1 MTHLK
6 IVHGDATQEEI
17 AALVIA
23 LASRAVP
30 AAKAV
35 RKPEIWRNP
44 AHRMRKPLPVGQ
56 GAWRSSAL
64 PR

>member
-6 IVHGDATQEEI
+6 IVHGDATEEEV

-23 LASRAVP
+23 LASRVTP

-35 RKPEIWRNP
+35 LKSENWRNP
-44 AHRMRKPLPVGQ
+44 AHHMRKPLPVGQ
-56 GAWRSSAL
+56 GAWRSSGL

>member
-6 IVHGDATQEEI
+6 IVQGDATPEEV
-17 AALVIA
+17 AALVLA
-23 LASRAVP
+23 LTSRSISSEKVT
-30 AAKAV
+30 
-35 RKPEIWRNP
+35 RKSENWRNP

-56 GAWRSSAL
+56 GAWRSSGL